1 MERFIAIIA
10 DIKDSKSIKGRESVQ
25 EKVGKTLKRINEK
38 YETVIAS
45 NFTISSGDSFQGLLK
60 NGNQVMNII
69 LEIDLELCTTT
80 RHFGVRY
87 GIGIGTIDTALYKEN
102 SNLVDGEAYHEARN
116 SLNAVKKSE
125 SGREKIITNYRVSK
139 KENDLLLIN
148 SLLSLVSVIKNKWT
162 EEQVQVIRTYIEN
175 NYEQQ
180 LTATELGRVQS
191 TISRSLERSSFYS
204 IKDSVDILNTSIEK
218 ERVE

>member
-1 MERFIAIIA
+1 
-10 DIKDSKSIKGRESVQ
+10 
-25 EKVGKTLKRINEK
+25 
-38 YETVIAS
+38 
-45 NFTISSGDSFQGLLK
+45 
-60 NGNQVMNII
+60 MNII

-139 KENDLLLIN
+139 K
-148 SLLSLVSVIKNKWT
+148 KMT
-162 EEQVQVIRTYIEN
+162 C
-175 NYEQQ
+175 
-180 LTATELGRVQS
+180 
-191 TISRSLERSSFYS
+191 F
-204 IKDSVDILNTSIEK
+204 
-218 ERVE
+218 